1 MRSQFVIESEIA
13 KLQAELEDV
22 KAHESKVIAASHILT
37 NLGWTWTR
45 KDGWKKPVAPIK
57 PTVFDKDTMTHIKK
71 GDFCLYAKGTVLE
84 GFVMVREV
92 NGAECTVSYVS
103 SIAEFNRPVVSK
115 LKFRCHAN
123 MLKVVSSQTLIDCM
137 KNNMVI

>member
-22 KAHESKVIAASHILT
+22 KAHESKATAASHILT

-57 PTVFDKDTMTHIKK
+57 SSVFDKDTMTHINK
-71 GDFCLYAKGTVLE
+71 GDFCLYTKGTALECFVL
-84 GFVMVREV
+84 VREV

-103 SIAEFNRPVVSK
+103 CIAEFNRPVVVP
-115 LKFRCHAN
+115 LKFRCHAG
-123 MLKVVSSQTLIDCM
+123 MLKVVSSQTLIDYM
-137 KNNMVI
+137 NNNTTI

>member
-1 MRSQFVIESEIA
+1 MRSQFVIEAEIA

-22 KAHESKVIAASHILT
+22 KAHESKVIAAAHILT

-92 NGAECTVSYVS
+92 DGAECTVSYVS
-103 SIAEFNRPVVSK
+103 NIAEFNSPVVSE
-115 LKFRCHAN
+115 LKFRCHAK
-123 MLKVVSSQTLIDCM
+123 MLKVVSSQTLVGCM